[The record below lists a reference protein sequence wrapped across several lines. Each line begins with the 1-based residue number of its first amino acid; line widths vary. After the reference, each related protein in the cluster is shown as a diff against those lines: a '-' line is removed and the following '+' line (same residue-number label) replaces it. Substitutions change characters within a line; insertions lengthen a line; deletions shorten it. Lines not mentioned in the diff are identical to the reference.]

1 MLYTNLS
8 GAFSAA
14 PDISFGPNI
23 SLQPSTASSLARHKA
38 IIGPLQTRWQKTIIN
53 KKKFTDK
60 RQFLSMFLV
69 SILNNYDHVQ
79 NSKFKKNGKS
89 CLLQKKKNLVFI
101 FNNLTGLTFLQTDT

>member
-8 GAFSAA
+8 EAFSAA
-14 PDISFGPNI
+14 TDISFGPNI

-79 NSKFKKNGKS
+79 NSNFKKKW
-89 CLLQKKKNLVFI
+89 
-101 FNNLTGLTFLQTDT
+101 